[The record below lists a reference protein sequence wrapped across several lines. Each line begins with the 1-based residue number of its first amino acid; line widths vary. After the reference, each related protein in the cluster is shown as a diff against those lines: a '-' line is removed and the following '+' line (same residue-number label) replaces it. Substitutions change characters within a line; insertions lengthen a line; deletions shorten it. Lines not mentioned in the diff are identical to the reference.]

1 VAGLTSEFE
10 IEERPG
16 IRPTKVSQKLR
27 QELDR
32 ANMTTADTKYTTLLE
47 ELNEFLREIFS
58 YPDLL
63 VVEI

>member
-1 VAGLTSEFE
+1 
-10 IEERPG
+10 
-16 IRPTKVSQKLR
+16 
-27 QELDR
+27 
-32 ANMTTADTKYTTLLE
+32 MTTADTKYTTLLE